1 MILMRVGELG
11 VSVYLLYVYIN
22 IHEFSILKNVLYTGI
37 LRSTVSGLGSFF
49 NLD

>member
-22 IHEFSILKNVLYTGI
+22 IHEFSFQY
-37 LRSTVSGLGSFF
+37 
-49 NLD
+49 